1 MWCSWS
7 VMQLQE
13 MSVWHMY
20 LQKWKNSTLH
30 WILGWYIW
38 MSWLSLFFFHSQVP
52 SVFVQIS
59 ELLYKTSFFFSVWAS
74 SSNWSYFWINT
85 VVSYW
90 HKHALCLCEDLMCF
104 YGWTMD
110 LLWLAFLISHSIPF
124 KGDAVVWITR
134 DCIAE
139 SLGNI
144 MHKNMKKYEYQVI
157 AVYNVPFF
165 FAFQERSCECWG
177 TTRMASG
184 VKSVRRMARV
194 GYPVTTSPLWTVWK
208 STAGIMGPCPAA
220 PLSTCSAAWSTAAS

>member
-7 VMQLQE
+7 VMQLPE

-20 LQKWKNSTLH
+20 LQKLKNSTLH
-30 WILGWYIW
+30 RILGWYIW
-38 MSWLSLFFFHSQVP
+38 MSWLSLSFFHSQVP

-74 SSNWSYFWINT
+74 SSNWSYFWINI
-85 VVSYW
+85 VVTDINM
-90 HKHALCLCEDLMCF
+90 HFAFVKGL
-104 YGWTMD
+104 
-110 LLWLAFLISHSIPF
+110 LLWLNDGLVVACISNLSFHSIQGRCDGMNN
-124 KGDAVVWITR
+124 KGLHCWSIRKTL
-134 DCIAE
+134 CTKI
-139 SLGNI
+139 L
-144 MHKNMKKYEYQVI
+144 KKYEYQVI
-157 AVYNVPFF
+157 VVYNVPFF

-194 GYPVTTSPLWTVWK
+194 GYPVTTSPQWTVWK